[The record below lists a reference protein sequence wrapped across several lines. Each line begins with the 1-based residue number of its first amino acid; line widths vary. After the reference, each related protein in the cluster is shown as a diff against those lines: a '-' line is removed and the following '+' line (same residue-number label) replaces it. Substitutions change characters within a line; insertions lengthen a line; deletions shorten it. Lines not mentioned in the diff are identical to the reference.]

1 MSSSHQRRHTALLND
16 IPAEILDALT
26 QSDLAVLNYLDE
38 LALEGAGDACAAS
51 IPKMADACG
60 ISERQ
65 VQISAKRLIDA
76 ELIKRVGY
84 DFSNP
89 DRSKRGTVYRVL
101 YKVGGAERT
110 AAVKERKRTIK
121 FLLIWSEEQ

>member
-1 MSSSHQRRHTALLND
+1 MSSSRQRRHATLLND
-16 IPAEILDALT
+16 IPVDILDALT
-26 QSDLAVLNYLDE
+26 QSDLSVLNYLNK
-38 LALEGAGDACAAS
+38 LVQEGGGDACTAS
-51 IPKMADACG
+51 IPRMADACG

-65 VQISAKRLIDA
+65 VQISAKKLMGA

-84 DFSNP
+84 DFSNS

-101 YKVGGAERT
+101 HKAGEAERT
-110 AAVKERKRTIK
+110 VVVKERKRTIK

>member
-1 MSSSHQRRHTALLND
+1 MSNSQQRHHTALLNN
-16 IPAEILDALT
+16 IPADILDALT
-26 QSDLAVLNYLDE
+26 QSDLAVLNYLDK
-38 LALEGAGDACAAS
+38 LAREGGGDACTAS
-51 IPKMADACG
+51 IPRMADACG

-101 YKVGGAERT
+101 HKSDGAEQT
-110 AAVKERKRTIK
+110 VTVKERKRTIK